1 MVGAG
6 GFEPTASCSQS
17 RRATKLRYAPS
28 RHPSVPRREAPDGGI
43 ISAMPPQSRL
53 SLLRGPLSAAYA
65 SALIPGLGQLLRGQR
80 RAALFAV
87 SPLLLIALIVLLN
100 AASTG
105 LVSYAATFAAPGRL
119 AQLTLLLLLM
129 IPWRAAV
136 VLHAARGAEVR
147 GGERRGLVSLLLA
160 VALLISAAPHA
171 GAALITS
178 RAGSTVDDVFS
189 GFESASPGESSG
201 PTPAPTPT
209 PPPIGDRFT
218 ILLVGADAMGERTSF
233 NTDSMIIASWDRV
246 GGWVSTISIP
256 RDIVNVPMGNGDVW
270 KPKINSL
277 WPSAQRNK
285 KLFPEGP
292 AVALREALGAMFG
305 ITIDA
310 TAVIVIPTFRQL
322 INDIGGVDVQISRRI
337 FDPSYRTG
345 EFRGVKLPK
354 GNWHLDGDCALAYAR
369 VRKAEGT
376 DDFNRGGR
384 QQELLVGIRNQL
396 AASGNILSNGLAL
409 LTALGDGVRTD
420 LDQALLPTLAEGAQA
435 FDTSHVVSAQMRAG
449 DGLLRYRRAGET
461 SPYGSVVFFNAKRAL
476 QLGARLFP
484 TPGTRPYGWPVAK
497 GEPALGKESLPAPS
511 PSADAS
517 ATPIP
522 TPVTTPPPA
531 GPYQTLASCNANV
544 PAPTYAPTPDP
555 TSAPSEEPSVEPSGD
570 SGEQPPA
577 P

>member
-43 ISAMPPQSRL
+43 ISAMAPRSRS
-53 SLLRGPLSAAYA
+53 SLLRGPLGAAYA

-80 RAALFAV
+80 RAALFAA
-87 SPLLLIALIVLLN
+87 SPLFLIALIVLLN
-100 AASTG
+100 AASVG
-105 LVSYAATFAAPGRL
+105 LVSYAASFAAPGRL

-136 VLHAARGAEVR
+136 VLHAARGAEGR
-147 GGERRGLVSLLLA
+147 GTTPRNTISLLLA
-160 VALLISAAPHA
+160 VALLISAAPHV
-171 GAALITS
+171 GAALLTS

-189 GFESASPGESSG
+189 GFESPSPGDSS
-201 PTPAPTPT
+201 APTPT

-218 ILLVGADAMGERTSF
+218 VLLVGADAMGQRTSF

-270 KPKINSL
+270 EPKINSL
-277 WPSAQRNK
+277 WPSARRNK
-285 KLFPEGP
+285 TLFPDGP
-292 AVALREALGAMFG
+292 AVALRKALGAMFG

-322 INDIGGVDVQISRRI
+322 INDIGGVDVHITRSI

-345 EFRGVKLPK
+345 DFRGVKLPK

-369 VRKAEGT
+369 VRKAAGT

-435 FDTSHVVSAQMRAG
+435 FDTSRVVSAQMRAG
-449 DGLLRYRRAGET
+449 DGLLRYRRADEP

-497 GEPALGKESLPAPS
+497 GEPALGAELLPLPK
-511 PSADAS
+511 PSAGAS
-517 ATPIP
+517 ATPTPSP
-522 TPVTTPPPA
+522 TPTKTPLPA
-531 GPYQTLASCNANV
+531 GPYQVLASCNANA
-544 PAPTYAPTPDP
+544 PAPSYIPAPDP
-555 TSAPSEEPSVEPSGD
+555 TSAPSEEPSPSE
-570 SGEQPPA
+570 SPA
-577 P
+577 PSP

>member
-1 MVGAG
+1 MA
-6 GFEPTASCSQS
+6 PRS
-17 RRATKLRYAPS
+17 RS
-28 RHPSVPRREAPDGGI
+28 
-43 ISAMPPQSRL
+43 
-53 SLLRGPLSAAYA
+53 SLLRGPLGAAYA

-80 RAALFAV
+80 RAALFAA
-87 SPLLLIALIVLLN
+87 SPLFLIALIVLLN
-100 AASTG
+100 AASVG
-105 LVSYAATFAAPGRL
+105 LVSYAASFAAPGRL

-136 VLHAARGAEVR
+136 VLHAARGAEGR
-147 GGERRGLVSLLLA
+147 GTTPRNTISLLLA
-160 VALLISAAPHA
+160 VALLISAAPHV
-171 GAALITS
+171 GAALLTS

-189 GFESASPGESSG
+189 GFESPSPGDSS
-201 PTPAPTPT
+201 APTPT

-218 ILLVGADAMGERTSF
+218 VLLVGADAMGQRTSF

-270 KPKINSL
+270 EPKINSL
-277 WPSAQRNK
+277 WPSARRNK
-285 KLFPEGP
+285 TLFPDGP
-292 AVALREALGAMFG
+292 AVALRKALGAMFG

-322 INDIGGVDVQISRRI
+322 INDIGGVDVHITRSI

-345 EFRGVKLPK
+345 DFRGVKLPK

-369 VRKAEGT
+369 VRKAAGT

-435 FDTSHVVSAQMRAG
+435 FDTSRVVSAQMRAG
-449 DGLLRYRRAGET
+449 DGLLRYRRADEP

-497 GEPALGKESLPAPS
+497 GEPALGAELIPLPK
-511 PSADAS
+511 PSAGAS
-517 ATPIP
+517 ATPTPSP
-522 TPVTTPPPA
+522 TPTKTPLPA
-531 GPYQTLASCNANV
+531 GPYQVLASCNANA
-544 PAPTYAPTPDP
+544 PAPSYIPAPDP
-555 TSAPSEEPSVEPSGD
+555 TSAPSEEPSPSE
-570 SGEQPPA
+570 SPA
-577 P
+577 PSP

>member
-1 MVGAG
+1 V
-6 GFEPTASCSQS
+6 
-17 RRATKLRYAPS
+17 L
-28 RHPSVPRREAPDGGI
+28 RREAPDGGI
-43 ISAMPPQSRL
+43 ISAMPPRSHR
-53 SLLRGPLSAAYA
+53 SLLRGPLGAAYA

-80 RAALFAV
+80 RAALFAA

-100 AASTG
+100 AASVG

-136 VLHAARGAEVR
+136 VLHAARGI
-147 GGERRGLVSLLLA
+147 ERRSPVSLLLA
-160 VALLISAAPHA
+160 IALLISAAPHA
-171 GAALITS
+171 GAALVTS

-189 GFESASPGESSG
+189 GFESTSPGDSSG
-201 PTPAPTPT
+201 PTPT
-209 PPPIGDRFT
+209 PPPLGDRFT
-218 ILLVGADAMGERTSF
+218 ILLVGADAMGQRTSF

-270 KPKINSL
+270 EPKINSL
-277 WPSAQRNK
+277 WPSAQHNK
-285 KLFPEGP
+285 TLFPEGP
-292 AVALREALGAMFG
+292 AVALRKALSAMFG

-322 INDIGGVDVQISRRI
+322 INDIGGVDVHISRPI

-345 EFRGVKLPK
+345 DFRGVTLPK

-369 VRKAEGT
+369 VRKAAGT

-384 QQELLVGIRNQL
+384 QQELLVAIRNQL
-396 AASGNILSNGLAL
+396 AASGNILSNRLAL

-420 LDQALLPTLAEGAQA
+420 LNQALLPTLAEGAQA

-449 DGLLRYRRAGET
+449 DGLLRYRRADEP
-461 SPYGSVVFFNAKRAL
+461 SAYGSVVFFNAKRAL

-484 TPGTRPYGWPVAK
+484 IPGTRPYGWPVAK
-497 GEPALGKESLPAPS
+497 GEPALGEESLPLPS
-511 PSADAS
+511 PSAGAS
-517 ATPIP
+517 ATPKP
-522 TPVTTPPPA
+522 TPVKTPPPA
-531 GPYQTLASCNANV
+531 GPYQSLATCNANV
-544 PAPTYAPTPDP
+544 PAPSYAPSPDP
-555 TSAPSEEPSVEPSGD
+555 TSAPSEEPSPSE
-570 SGEQPPA
+570 SATLA